1 MRLLNKNKTI
11 KPKDK
16 YLLLNIYKT
25 ITMKSEIL
33 LTLIKEVVKNEVKL
47 QVKEE
52 LVKLIKSGAVT
63 LNSQKKTSTPSLRE
77 MTEVTPTPVKR
88 QQPIQ
93 QRVQQPQREFT
104 KDPMINEILN
114 MTQPFTAAHRAEG
127 NAASIGGGGGSVLD
141 MLQPQQTIEEDWETM
156 DFRGMDAPQN
166 IPQQLES
173 TGDALQDATIKALTR
188 DYSALTKVFAEQE
201 KKRR

>member
-1 MRLLNKNKTI
+1 
-11 KPKDK
+11 
-16 YLLLNIYKT
+16 
-25 ITMKSEIL
+25 MKSEIL

-63 LNSQKKTSTPSLRE
+63 LNSQKKSSTPSLRE

-93 QRVQQPQREFT
+93 QPLKPQREFS

-114 MTQPFTAAHRAEG
+114 MTQPFTSAQRVEG
-127 NAASIGGGGGSVLD
+127 GQGSGGSVLD
-141 MLQPQQTIEEDWETM
+141 MIQPTQYEEEGWDTM
-156 DFRGMDAPQN
+156 DYRGMEAPQN
-166 IPQQLES
+166 IPQQFES
-173 TGDALQDATIKALTR
+173 TGDGLQDATIKALTR
-188 DYSALTKVFAEQE
+188 DYSELV
-201 KKRR
+201 KRFK

>member
-1 MRLLNKNKTI
+1 
-11 KPKDK
+11 
-16 YLLLNIYKT
+16 
-25 ITMKSEIL
+25 MKSEIL

-63 LNSQKKTSTPSLRE
+63 LNSQKKPSTPSLRE
-77 MTEVTPTPVKR
+77 MTETTPVKK

-93 QRVQQPQREFT
+93 QIQRPVKEFS

-127 NAASIGGGGGSVLD
+127 GMGGVGGSVLD
-141 MLQPQQTIEEDWETM
+141 MIQPQQTMDGDWETM
-156 DFRGMDAPQN
+156 DYRDMEMPTN
-166 IPQQLES
+166 IPQQFEP
-173 TGDALQDATIKALTR
+173 TGDALQDATMKALTR
-188 DYSALTKVFAEQE
+188 DYSELV
-201 KKRR
+201 KRFK